1 MPKFN
6 IKQLYLTDNNGKPSV
21 TTTAFLLGFIV
32 ICIKLLLSG
41 VEYKGIKMSDFTG
54 TDFGIAMAA
63 LGGVYVMRN
72 NNKEAEA
79 KSVE

>member
-6 IKQLYLTDNNGKPSV
+6 VKQLYLTDNNGKPSV

-41 VEYKGIKMSDFTG
+41 IEYKGIKMSDFTG
-54 TDFGIAMAA
+54 SDFGIALAS
-63 LGGVYVMRN
+63 LGAVYVMRN
-72 NNKEAEA
+72 KDKGIEA
-79 KSVE
+79 KSAE